1 MFFNKNKQLL
11 DTENKL
17 SELQWQLDSI
27 NRNVAEIRFRPDGS
41 VIYASNIFLEMLGY
55 KLEEIAGQHHR
66 IFCEK
71 NYASTAD
78 YSRFWQKLADG
89 HPLSSLF
96 RRLRK
101 DGNLILI
108 EATYIPVQNQDGKVI
123 EIIRL
128 CTKSLDTCSCCVENS
143 LGMLMYSST
152 VGRDPGR
159 SSAVFAL
166 PDLRLKTF
174 RTEPKIGSDVT
185 QRENELLSL
194 RAVHAAI
201 SRSMAEIEFTPNGD
215 ILHANENF
223 LRAMGYRL
231 SDIKGRHHRMFCFDN
246 FYQENTNF
254 WQSLKG
260 GTFFSGQFERKT
272 ASGETIY
279 LEATYNPVVDE
290 AGQVVKVLKFATD
303 VSSQK
308 HKADEI
314 RQAAELSFTTA
325 EETSQISVR
334 GMESLASS
342 IELSQSTLNLIN
354 GAVILIT
361 QLNAQAK
368 DIEKIV
374 TTIQGVAEQT
384 NLLALNAAIEAARA
398 GEMGRGF
405 AVVADEVRQL
415 AARTSS
421 ATVEIQNVVTA
432 NGKLTQQLNIDMNS
446 IARSAEEN
454 NDQIATVTTIM
465 REISDGADHVARTV
479 STLFKDNS

>member
-1 MFFNKNKQLL
+1 MFFKKNKQLL

-89 HPLSSLF
+89 HPLSGLF

-123 EIIRL
+123 EII
-128 CTKSLDTCSCCVENS
+128 
-143 LGMLMYSST
+143 
-152 VGRDPGR
+152 
-159 SSAVFAL
+159 
-166 PDLRLKTF
+166 
-174 RTEPKIGSDVT
+174 KIGSDVT

>member
-1 MFFNKNKQLL
+1 MIMFFNKNKQLL

-123 EIIRL
+123 EII
-128 CTKSLDTCSCCVENS
+128 
-143 LGMLMYSST
+143 
-152 VGRDPGR
+152 
-159 SSAVFAL
+159 
-166 PDLRLKTF
+166 
-174 RTEPKIGSDVT
+174 KIGSDVT

>member
-1 MFFNKNKQLL
+1 MFFNKSKQLL

-89 HPLSSLF
+89 HPQSGLF

-101 DGNLILI
+101 DGNLVLI

-123 EIIRL
+123 EII
-128 CTKSLDTCSCCVENS
+128 
-143 LGMLMYSST
+143 
-152 VGRDPGR
+152 
-159 SSAVFAL
+159 
-166 PDLRLKTF
+166 
-174 RTEPKIGSDVT
+174 KIGSDVT

-290 AGQVVKVLKFATD
+290 VGQVVKVLKFATD

-374 TTIQGVAEQT
+374 ITIQGVAEQT

-398 GEMGRGF
+398 GETGRGF

>member
-1 MFFNKNKQLL
+1 MYHESDL
-11 DTENKL
+11 
-17 SELQWQLDSI
+17 
-27 NRNVAEIRFRPDGS
+27 R
-41 VIYASNIFLEMLGY
+41 
-55 KLEEIAGQHHR
+55 IAGQHHR

-89 HPLSSLF
+89 HPKSGLF

-101 DGNLILI
+101 DGNLVLI

-123 EIIRL
+123 EII
-128 CTKSLDTCSCCVENS
+128 
-143 LGMLMYSST
+143 
-152 VGRDPGR
+152 
-159 SSAVFAL
+159 
-166 PDLRLKTF
+166 
-174 RTEPKIGSDVT
+174 KIGSDVT

-201 SRSMAEIEFTPNGD
+201 SRSMAEIEFTPSGD

-246 FYQENTNF
+246 FYQENPNF

-260 GTFFSGQFERKT
+260 GAFFSGQFERKT
-272 ASGETIY
+272 ASGKTIY

>member
-1 MFFNKNKQLL
+1 MIMFFNKNKQLL

-89 HPLSSLF
+89 HPQSGLF

-101 DGNLILI
+101 DGNLVLI

-123 EIIRL
+123 EII
-128 CTKSLDTCSCCVENS
+128 
-143 LGMLMYSST
+143 
-152 VGRDPGR
+152 
-159 SSAVFAL
+159 
-166 PDLRLKTF
+166 
-174 RTEPKIGSDVT
+174 KIGSDVT

-290 AGQVVKVLKFATD
+290 VGQVVKVLKFATD

>member
-89 HPLSSLF
+89 HPQSGLF

-101 DGNLILI
+101 DGNLVLI

-123 EIIRL
+123 EII
-128 CTKSLDTCSCCVENS
+128 
-143 LGMLMYSST
+143 
-152 VGRDPGR
+152 
-159 SSAVFAL
+159 
-166 PDLRLKTF
+166 
-174 RTEPKIGSDVT
+174 KIGSDVT

-201 SRSMAEIEFTPNGD
+201 SRSMAEIEFTPSGD

-246 FYQENTNF
+246 FYQENPNF

-260 GTFFSGQFERKT
+260 GAFFSGQFERKT
-272 ASGETIY
+272 ASGKTIY

-361 QLNAQAK
+361 QLKAQAK

>member
-41 VIYASNIFLEMLGY
+41 LIYASNIFLEMLGY

-89 HPLSSLF
+89 HPQSGLF

-123 EIIRL
+123 EII
-128 CTKSLDTCSCCVENS
+128 
-143 LGMLMYSST
+143 
-152 VGRDPGR
+152 
-159 SSAVFAL
+159 
-166 PDLRLKTF
+166 
-174 RTEPKIGSDVT
+174 KIGSDVT

-260 GTFFSGQFERKT
+260 GTFLSGQFERKT

>member
-89 HPLSSLF
+89 HPQSGLF

-101 DGNLILI
+101 DGNLVLI

-123 EIIRL
+123 EII
-128 CTKSLDTCSCCVENS
+128 
-143 LGMLMYSST
+143 
-152 VGRDPGR
+152 
-159 SSAVFAL
+159 
-166 PDLRLKTF
+166 
-174 RTEPKIGSDVT
+174 KIGSDVT

-246 FYQENTNF
+246 FYQENPNF

>member
-1 MFFNKNKQLL
+1 MFFNKSKQLL

-89 HPLSSLF
+89 HPLSGLF

-123 EIIRL
+123 EII
-128 CTKSLDTCSCCVENS
+128 
-143 LGMLMYSST
+143 
-152 VGRDPGR
+152 
-159 SSAVFAL
+159 
-166 PDLRLKTF
+166 
-174 RTEPKIGSDVT
+174 KIGSDVT

-290 AGQVVKVLKFATD
+290 VGQVVKVLKFATD